1 MAPEALQNVHL
12 RRIWW
17 ALSTPSFL
25 DLPDSAHYFHDD
37 QHRALIAEL
46 LAKQDQEGAKV
57 NAHFEAQVPQVMG
70 RYFEQLILYVLELDP
85 HYEVLAANV
94 QIIEAKIT
102 RGELD
107 LILYDKQKDQKRHW
121 EVALKYYL
129 QVGEDGNHHNFL
141 GPSRR
146 DFLGR
151 KMEKLRKLQLPLSD
165 HPQIKAAYGDLKSEL
180 FLKGELYY
188 PWAKNPILPDQAQA
202 EATPYYFLSLNQ
214 LKELYSES
222 QGRFCILKKPDWIGS
237 YFTKNSSECL
247 SFSELEEE
255 LETEFQRIYRPQ
267 LIAKMMEN
275 PNSLKEEKRY
285 FIIPEGW
292 PNSKTANN

>member
-1 MAPEALQNVHL
+1 MAPLALQNVHL

-46 LAKQDQEGAKV
+46 LIKEDQESAKV

-70 RYFEQLILYVLELDP
+70 RYFEQLLLYVLELDP

-94 QIIEAKIT
+94 QIIEDKIT

-107 LILYDKQKDQKRHW
+107 LILYDKKKEQKRHW

-151 KMEKLRKLQLPLSD
+151 KMEKLRKLQLPLS
-165 HPQIKAAYGDLKSEL
+165 HHSQIRAEFGDLKSEL

-188 PWAKNPILPDQAQA
+188 PWAKEKLWPNQARA
-202 EATPYYFLSLNQ
+202 DAPSFYFLSIHQ
-214 LKELYSES
+214 LKELHSVS
-222 QGRFCILKKPDWIGS
+222 TAKFCILKKPDWIGP
-237 YFTKNSSECL
+237 YFTESPSEC
-247 SFSELEEE
+247 FSLTKLVEE
-255 LETEFQRIYRPQ
+255 LEAEFQRIYRPQ
-267 LIAKMMEN
+267 LIAKM
-275 PNSLKEEKRY
+275 SDSKSSFKEEERY
-285 FIIPEGW
+285 FIIPDGW
-292 PNSKTANN
+292 PYSKP